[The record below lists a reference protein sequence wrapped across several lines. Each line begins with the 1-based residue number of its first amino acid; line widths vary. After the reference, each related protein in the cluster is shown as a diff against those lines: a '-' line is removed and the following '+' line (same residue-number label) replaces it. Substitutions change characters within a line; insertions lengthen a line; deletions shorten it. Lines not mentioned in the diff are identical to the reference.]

1 MCQVYIKHGGHS
13 GKCYRFGRCFHE
25 ASSLVRETDIIQI
38 TIDHVY
44 SYMITHGIRT
54 MEEQDEVPRG
64 QKNRVPEELWSL
76 YPQRIEEIIALEDTE
91 EIPLE

>member
-1 MCQVYIKHGGHS
+1 
-13 GKCYRFGRCFHE
+13 
-25 ASSLVRETDIIQI
+25 
-38 TIDHVY
+38 
-44 SYMITHGIRT
+44 

-91 EIPLE
+91 EIPLEWTQVLLSWGLKKNKN